1 MTKRPISADSH
12 VTEPPNCYVDFIDPS
27 WRERAPRVVR
37 HETQGDL
44 YVIEGLKQKIPMGL
58 IAGAGKDADKLAVDG
73 STYED
78 MHVGGWDARARLP
91 DQDRDGVAAEV
102 IYASVGMLLC
112 NHADLDFKNACFT
125 AYNRWLQ
132 EFCAAAPDRVF
143 GLGQTALRNVAE
155 SIEDFRRIKEMGF
168 VGVMMPGNPGIADFD
183 DPMWDPLWR
192 AAVELELPLSFHIL
206 TSKEDN
212 LGRTRGPRI
221 NSFLSIIRGCQ
232 DIIGTFIYGG
242 VFERHPKLKLVCA
255 EADAGWAPHYMY
267 RMDHAYKRHRHWMK
281 GRELSRLPSEYFR
294 DNVYMTFQD
303 DWSAFQLRHL
313 MNMNRLMWASD
324 YPHSDSTWPHSRQVL
339 AEQAAELTSY
349 ERDRITHDNVRELY
363 RLPAQ

>member
-12 VTEPPNCYVDFIDPS
+12 VTEPPNCYIDHIDPK
-27 WRERAPRVVR
+27 WRDRAPRVMR
-37 HETQGDL
+37 SDQQGDL
-44 YVIEGLKQKIPMGL
+44 YVIEGLAQKIPMGL
-58 IAGAGKDADKLAVDG
+58 IAGAGKDADQLRIDG
-73 STYED
+73 STYDD

-112 NHADLDFKNACFT
+112 NHPDLDYKRACFD

-132 EFCAAAPDRVF
+132 QFCAGAPGRVF
-143 GLGQTALRNVAE
+143 GLGQTALRTVDEA
-155 SIEDFRRIKEMGF
+155 IADFRRIKEMGF

-183 DPMWDPLWR
+183 DPMWDPLWE
-192 AAVELELPLSFHIL
+192 AAVDLNLPLSFHIL
-206 TSKEDN
+206 TSKEDS
-212 LGRTRGPRI
+212 LTRTRGPRI
-221 NSFLSIIRGCQ
+221 NGFLSIIRGCQ
-232 DIIGTFIYGG
+232 DIVGTFIYGG
-242 VFERHPKLKLVCA
+242 VFQRHPELKLVCA
-255 EADAGWAPHYMY
+255 EADAGWVPHYMY

-281 GRELSRLPSEYFR
+281 GRELEKLPSEYFR

-303 DWSAFQLRHL
+303 DWSAFQVRHL
-313 MNMNRLMWASD
+313 MNMERLMWASD

-339 AEQAAELTSY
+339 AEQTADLTAY

-363 RLPAQ
+363 GLPV